1 MLFENGGVN
10 SAAGQTF
17 FGSHLI
23 AAAQGNHDNSS
34 FSGHITAPCAN
45 SGVGPVVYA
54 FDYSNVK
61 FVVLN
66 MNNPD
71 TWAAQADFLRQQ
83 AADAK
88 NNGKWLVACFHQSLY
103 SGAAHIVDYGIISA
117 RKFWSP
123 LFAELG
129 VDLVLQGHDHVYA
142 RGFVT
147 STGSNANLTAE
158 NNTYHV
164 VSGIPLYIT
173 GGHSGAV
180 KWYAAR
186 NYQISAG
193 DPLTPNYSFLDVNS
207 AAPAQNPWGTDTSKT
222 HEQTYILI
230 NVKGN
235 TMTISTYMFRYDG
248 ISDKMATPPYLY
260 DSLTISR

>member
-1 MLFENGGVN
+1 MD
-10 SAAGQTF
+10 S
-17 FGSHLI
+17 
-23 AAAQGNHDNSS
+23 
-34 FSGHITAPCAN
+34 
-45 SGVGPVVYA
+45 
-54 FDYSNVK
+54 
-61 FVVLN
+61 
-66 MNNPD
+66 
-71 TWAAQADFLRQQ
+71 
-83 AADAK
+83 
-88 NNGKWLVACFHQSLY
+88 
-103 SGAAHIVDYGIISA
+103 GIISA

-147 STGSNANLTAE
+147 GTGSNANLTAE

-207 AAPAQNPWGTDTSKT
+207 AASAQNPWGTDTSKT
-222 HEQTYILI
+222 HEQSYILI
-230 NVKGN
+230 NVNGD

>member
-1 MLFENGGVN
+1 MPKIK
-10 SAAGQTF
+10 A
-17 FGSHLI
+17 
-23 AAAQGNHDNSS
+23 
-34 FSGHITAPCAN
+34 
-45 SGVGPVVYA
+45 
-54 FDYSNVK
+54 
-61 FVVLN
+61 
-66 MNNPD
+66 
-71 TWAAQADFLRQQ
+71 
-83 AADAK
+83 
-88 NNGKWLVACFHQSLY
+88 KWLVAGFHQSLY
-103 SGAAHIVDYGIISA
+103 SGAAHIVDSGIISA

-147 STGSNANLTAE
+147 GTGSNANLTAE
-158 NNTYHV
+158 NNTYHS
-164 VSGIPLYIT
+164 VSGVPLYIT

-193 DPLTPNYSFLDVNS
+193 DPRDTQLQLSGCKS
-207 AAPAQNPWGTDTSKT
+207 AAPAQNPVGHGTSKT
-222 HEQTYILI
+222 HEQSYILI
-230 NVKGN
+230 NVDGD

-260 DSLTISR
+260 DSLTINR